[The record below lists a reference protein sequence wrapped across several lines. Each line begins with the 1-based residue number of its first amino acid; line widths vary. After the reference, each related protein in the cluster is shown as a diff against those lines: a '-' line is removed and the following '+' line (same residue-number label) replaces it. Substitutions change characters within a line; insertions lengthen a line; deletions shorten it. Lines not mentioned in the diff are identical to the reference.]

1 MLNEINLN
9 CDENAL
15 PVFESVISAPAPVFN
30 NCKCLFYRLCAT
42 ARGQMYIYSYSTNMR
57 CFAMFSLSSALIR

>member
-15 PVFESVISAPAPVFN
+15 PVRDFYSCSSFN
-30 NCKCLFYRLCAT
+30 HSKCLFYRLYAT
-42 ARGQMYIYSYSTNMR
+42 AEGQTYYTFIHNIIR
-57 CFAMFSLSSALIR
+57 CFEMFSLGFALR

>member
-15 PVFESVISAPAPVFN
+15 PVFESVIFSHALVFN
-30 NCKCLFYRLCAT
+30 NLKCQFYRLYAT
-42 ARGQMYIYSYSTNMR
+42 ARGQMLIY
-57 CFAMFSLSSALIR
+57 A

>member
-15 PVFESVISAPAPVFN
+15 PVFESVICARAPVFN
-30 NCKCLFYRLCAT
+30 NFKCLFYRLYAP
-42 ARGQMYIYSYSTNMR
+42 AGGQMYIYTALTKYLE
-57 CFAMFSLSSALIR
+57 MFSFEFCFKTR

>member
-15 PVFESVISAPAPVFN
+15 LVFESVISAPAPVFN
-30 NCKCLFYRLCAT
+30 NFKCLFYGFYAT
-42 ARGQMYIYSYSTNMR
+42 AGGQMHIYSYSTNEV
-57 CFAMFSLSSALIR
+57 FGDVLF